1 MEPLSALVS
10 ILFFGISFGM
20 VLYLISVGLS
30 VTMGLMRF
38 VNLAHGVFAM
48 AGGYATVLLMGQVGV
63 PFGFALVGAFVVSAT
78 LGLVLERVLYARFYG
93 ASDFDQVL
101 LSIALIYIAIGFARH
116 FWGAAPQPMHIPAL
130 LTGGWRLFGHIF
142 PLYRLFLI
150 GFSAALIVILWLVLD
165 RSRFGAQVRAGVDN
179 PRMTR
184 SLGINIYRLFS
195 ITFALGSGLAGLGGG
210 LGAEIL
216 AISPQYP
223 LQHAVYFIMV
233 VLVGGMGTVRG
244 PFAGA
249 LVLGVGDTAC
259 RYLFPQAG
267 GVFVYLLVFA
277 ILLWRPAGL
286 FPLARS

>member
-101 LSIALIYIAIGFARH
+101 LSIALI
-116 FWGAAPQPMHIPAL
+116 
-130 LTGGWRLFGHIF
+130 
-142 PLYRLFLI
+142 
-150 GFSAALIVILWLVLD
+150 
-165 RSRFGAQVRAGVDN
+165 
-179 PRMTR
+179 
-184 SLGINIYRLFS
+184 
-195 ITFALGSGLAGLGGG
+195 
-210 LGAEIL
+210 
-216 AISPQYP
+216 
-223 LQHAVYFIMV
+223 
-233 VLVGGMGTVRG
+233 
-244 PFAGA
+244 
-249 LVLGVGDTAC
+249 
-259 RYLFPQAG
+259 
-267 GVFVYLLVFA
+267 
-277 ILLWRPAGL
+277 
-286 FPLARS
+286 